1 MDVGDELDYDR
12 RLGEESD
19 PRDLMRRARPS

>member
-1 MDVGDELDYDR
+1 MATYEGLPQPLLS

-19 PRDLMRRARPS
+19 PRADLARG